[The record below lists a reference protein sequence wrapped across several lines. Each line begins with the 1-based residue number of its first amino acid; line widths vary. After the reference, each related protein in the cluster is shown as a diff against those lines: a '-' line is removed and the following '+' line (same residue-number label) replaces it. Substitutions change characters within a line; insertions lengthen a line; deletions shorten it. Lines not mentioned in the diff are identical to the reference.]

1 MRGPHGPLRTG
12 PSARRRPLLPVPRP
26 TGDPVASQPSPG
38 PSVTVF
44 RDVRP
49 FGGPAVDLVAVDG
62 VLVDSMPDGAVAEV
76 VDGGGRMALPTLVD
90 AHIHPDKTAWGES
103 WRSRKA
109 ARGIA
114 DYVAGDVELA
124 RALPTPVG
132 ERAYRLMAHAAA
144 QGTRAMRA
152 HADVAPAFGLAGLE
166 GIAGARERLRGIVDV
181 ELVAFPQHGVLRIPG
196 VVELLEEA
204 AASGLIT
211 HVGGIDPAGFD
222 ATGGP
227 GAVDGDQLDI
237 VFALAERHGLGIDLH
252 LHDRGERGLVPLRDI
267 AARTRAL
274 GLGGKVSVAHAF
286 AVAQLSGKELD
297 ETADL
302 LADAGV
308 ALTTVAL
315 SEVTVLPFRR
325 LAERGVRVGLG
336 SDGVRDN
343 WSPFGNADM
352 LHRAWLAG
360 WALDARLD
368 EELTACFELAAHGG
382 AELLG
387 LERADLRPGAP
398 ADFMLVDGECVPQAV
413 VDVPRRELVVRAGR
427 VVARDGALV

>member
-1 MRGPHGPLRTG
+1 M
-12 PSARRRPLLPVPRP
+12 V
-26 TGDPVASQPSPG
+26 SPG
-38 PSVTVF
+38 GPVSSLQRATTTATVF
-44 RDVRP
+44 RNVRP
-49 FGGPAVDLVAVDG
+49 FGGAAVDLVSVDG
-62 VLVDSMPDGAVAEV
+62 VLADAVPEGAVVETVDGA
-76 VDGGGRMALPTLVD
+76 GLMALPTLVD

-103 WRSRKA
+103 WHSRRA

-114 DYVAGDVELA
+114 EYVAGDVELA
-124 RALPTPVG
+124 RALPTPVA

-144 QGTRAMRA
+144 RGTRAMRA

-166 GIAGARERLRGIVDV
+166 GIAEARERLRGIVDV
-181 ELVAFPQHGVLRIPG
+181 ELVAFPQHGVVRTPG
-196 VVELLEEA
+196 AAELLAEA
-204 AASGLIT
+204 ARSGLIT

-222 ATGGP
+222 ASGDA
-227 GAVDGDQLDI
+227 GAAGGDQLGT
-237 VFALAERHGLGIDLH
+237 VFALAERHGLGLDIH
-252 LHDRGERGLVPLRDI
+252 LHDRGETGLAPLRDI

-274 GLGGKVSVAHAF
+274 GLQGKVSVAHAF
-286 AVAQLSGKELD
+286 AVAQLSGRELD

-302 LADAGV
+302 LAGAGV
-308 ALTTVAL
+308 SLTTVAL
-315 SEVTVLPFRR
+315 SSVTVLPFRR

-368 EELTACFELAAHGG
+368 QDLEACFALAAHGG

-387 LERADLRPGAP
+387 LPRADLRPGAP
-398 ADFMLVDGECVPQAV
+398 ADFMLVEGECVPQAV
-413 VDVPRRELVVRAGR
+413 VDLPRRDLVVRAGR

>member
-1 MRGPHGPLRTG
+1 MPSCTG
-12 PSARRRPLLPVPRP
+12 KPAAAPSRPAPP
-26 TGDPVASQPSPG
+26 GDPVAAQPSPG

-49 FGGPAVDLVAVDG
+49 LGGATVDLVAVDG
-62 VLVDSMPDGAVAEV
+62 VLVDSVPAGAPAEV
-76 VDGGGRMALPTLVD
+76 VDGGRRMALPTLVD

-109 ARGIA
+109 AQGIA

-152 HADVAPAFGLAGLE
+152 HADVAPALGLAGLQ
-166 GIAGARERLRGIVDV
+166 GIAEARERLRGIVDV
-181 ELVAFPQHGVLRIPG
+181 ELVAFPQHGVMRIPG

-204 AASGLIT
+204 AASGLIS

-222 ATGGP
+222 ATGGA
-227 GAVDGDQLDI
+227 GAVDGDQLDT
-237 VFALAERHGLGIDLH
+237 VFGLAGRHGLGLDIH
-252 LHDRGERGLVPLRDI
+252 LHDRGETGLVPLRDI
-267 AARTRAL
+267 AARTKAL
-274 GLGGKVSVAHAF
+274 GLRGRVSVAHAF

-387 LERADLRPGAP
+387 LPRADLRPGAP
-398 ADFMLVDGECVPQAV
+398 ADFMLVEGECVPQAV
-413 VDVPRRELVVRAGR
+413 VDVPRRDLVVRAGR

>member
-1 MRGPHGPLRTG
+1 MPSLSSPTSLSATSATSAASPRT
-12 PSARRRPLLPVPRP
+12 A
-26 TGDPVASQPSPG
+26 
-38 PSVTVF
+38 TVF
-44 RDVRP
+44 RRVRP
-49 FGGPAVDLVAVDG
+49 LGGPVTDLVAVDG
-62 VLVDSMPDGAVAEV
+62 VLVDAVPDGTAVEV

-90 AHIHPDKTAWGES
+90 AHIHPDKTSWGES
-103 WRSRKA
+103 WYSRRA
-109 ARGIA
+109 AEGIA
-114 DYVAGDVELA
+114 GFVAGDVELS

-152 HADVAPAFGLAGLE
+152 HADVAPAFGLSGLA
-166 GIAGARERLRGIVDV
+166 GIAEARERLRGIVDV
-181 ELVAFPQHGVLRIPG
+181 ELVAFPQHGVVREPG
-196 VVELLEEA
+196 TLELLAEA
-204 AASGLIT
+204 AEGGLIT

-222 ATGGP
+222 ATGDP
-227 GAVDGDQLDI
+227 KAADGDQLGA
-237 VFALAERHGLGIDLH
+237 VFGLAERHGLGLDIH
-252 LHDRGERGLVPLRDI
+252 LHDRGETGLVPLRDI
-267 AARTRAL
+267 AARTKAL
-274 GLGGKVSVAHAF
+274 GLRGRVSVAHAF
-286 AVAQLSGKELD
+286 AVAQLSGRELD

-308 ALTTVAL
+308 SLTTVAL
-315 SEVTVLPFRR
+315 SAVTILPFRR

-368 EELTACFELAAHGG
+368 EDLEACFELAAHGG

-387 LERADLRPGAP
+387 LPRADLRAGAP
-398 ADFMLVDGECVPQAV
+398 ADFMLVEGECLPQAV
-413 VDVPRRELVVRAGR
+413 VDLPRRELVVRAGR

>member
-1 MRGPHGPLRTG
+1 MSSPLPA
-12 PSARRRPLLPVPRP
+12 PSTAP
-26 TGDPVASQPSPG
+26 AAPSPV
-38 PSVTVF
+38 SATVF

-49 FGGPAVDLVAVDG
+49 FGGAVAELVAVDG
-62 VLVDSMPDGAVAEV
+62 VLVDAVPDGAAVEV
-76 VDGGGRMALPTLVD
+76 VEGGGRMALPTLVD
-90 AHIHPDKTAWGES
+90 AHIHPDKTSWGEP
-103 WRSRKA
+103 WHSRRA
-109 ARGIA
+109 AQGIA
-114 DYVAGDVELA
+114 EYVEGDVELA

-132 ERAYRLMAHAAA
+132 ERALRLMSHAAA

-166 GIAGARERLRGIVDV
+166 GLAEAREKLRGIVDV
-181 ELVAFPQHGVLRIPG
+181 ELVAFPQHGVVRVPG
-196 VVELLEEA
+196 VTALLEEA

-222 ATGGP
+222 AER
-227 GAVDGDQLDI
+227 GAADGEQLGA
-237 VFALAERHGLGIDLH
+237 VFALAERHGLGLDIH
-252 LHDRGERGLVPLRDI
+252 LHDRGETGLAPLRDI

-274 GLGGKVSVAHAF
+274 GLQGRVTVSHAF
-286 AVAQLSGKELD
+286 AVAQLSGHELD
-297 ETADL
+297 AMADVL
-302 LADAGV
+302 SGAGV

-315 SEVTVLPFRR
+315 SATTILPFRR

-336 SDGVRDN
+336 SDGVRDS

-360 WALDARLD
+360 WALRARLD
-368 EELTACFELAAHGG
+368 EELAACFELAAHGG

-387 LERADLRPGAP
+387 LDRADLRPGSP

-413 VDVPRRELVVRAGR
+413 VDVPRRDLVVRAGR